1 MTSDTPIIEVTGV
14 GAAYPG
20 ATKSIFENHT
30 WTIRKGEILTILGP
44 NGAGKSTLLKCLS
57 ALLRPSQGHVH
68 IGGDDV
74 QQLNPRERAQRIA
87 LVSQSEQTAFA
98 LSVHEIVLTGRA
110 AHLGMFERPGHQD
123 HQLTSEAIAT
133 MGIAHLEQ
141 RSFSELS
148 GGERQLA
155 RIARALVQQSAVLL
169 LDEPTAH
176 LDLANQIQVLKAI
189 MQLLARG
196 CTVVMTSHDPAH
208 ALLCEGK
215 ALMLGKDGSHVFGR
229 AADVLSDER
238 LSNLYGVPLSLVRL
252 ISGPV
257 VAAHYTVLLRSG

>member
-1 MTSDTPIIEVTGV
+1 MPLIDVNELT
-14 GAAYPG
+14 ACYPG
-20 ATKSIFENHT
+20 ATQPIVKNQTWSIQ
-30 WTIRKGEILTILGP
+30 KGEMLTILGP
-44 NGAGKSTLLKCLS
+44 NGAGKSTLLRCLS
-57 ALLRPSQGHVH
+57 ALLRPSQGQVRVA
-68 IGGDDV
+68 GDDV
-74 QQLNPRERAQRIA
+74 QQLEPRERARRLA
-87 LVSQSEQTAFA
+87 LVSQSEATAFA

-110 AHLGMFERPGHQD
+110 AHLNLFERPGAHD
-123 HQLTSEAIAT
+123 HQLTREAIDA
-133 MGIAHLEQ
+133 MGIAHLAQ

-176 LDLANQIQVLKAI
+176 LDLANQLQVLKAI
-189 MQLLARG
+189 LQLLQKG

-215 ALMLGKDGSHVFGR
+215 ALLLGKDGSHAFGR

-238 LSNLYGVPLSLVRL
+238 LSQLYGVPLSLMRL
-252 ISGPV
+252 PTGPA
-257 VAAHYTVLLRSG
+257 VAPHYSALLRS

>member
-1 MTSDTPIIEVTGV
+1 MHSVPPLIEVMGL
-14 GAAYPG
+14 GAAYAG
-20 ATKSIFENHT
+20 AAKPILQDQTWSIQ
-30 WTIRKGEILTILGP
+30 KGEILTILGP

-57 ALLRPSQGHVH
+57 ALLRPSHGQVR

-74 QQLNPRERAQRIA
+74 QLLSHRERARRLA

-110 AHLGMFERPGHQD
+110 AHLDLFERPGAQD
-123 HQLTSEAIAT
+123 HQLASDAIAT
-133 MGIAHLEQ
+133 MGIAHLAQ

-155 RIARALVQQSAVLL
+155 RIARALVQQSTVLL

-176 LDLANQIQVLKAI
+176 LDMANQIQVLKAV
-189 MQLLARG
+189 MQLLKQG
-196 CTVVMTSHDPAH
+196 CTVIMTSHDPAH

-215 ALMLGKDGSHVFGR
+215 ALLLGKEGTHAFGR
-229 AADVLSDER
+229 AAEVLSDER
-238 LSNLYGVPLSLVRL
+238 LSSLYGVPLSLMKL
-252 ISGPV
+252 ASGPV
-257 VAAHYTVLLRSG
+257 VATHYSALLAP